1 MPKFILAYHG
11 KPDIQSKEQ
20 GAEHMQK
27 WKEEWNQGLGDAVV
41 DPGMPAGA
49 SMTVSKDSVTDGGGA
64 NPLSGITI
72 IQAESMDDAIGMV
85 KNCPHLSGT
94 GTIEVAQAMEMEM

>member
-11 KPDIQSKEQ
+11 KPDIRSKEQ

-27 WKEEWNQGLGDAVV
+27 WKDWSLGLGDAVV
-41 DPGMPAGA
+41 DPGMPVGA
-49 SMTVSKDSVTDGGGA
+49 SMTVSKDGVTDGVGA

-72 IQAESMDDAIGMV
+72 IQAETMEVAIGMV
-85 KNCPHLSGT
+85 KGCPHLSGT
-94 GTIEVAQAMEMEM
+94 GTIEVAQAMEMDM

>member
-1 MPKFILAYHG
+1 MIKFILAYHG
-11 KPDIQSKEQ
+11 KPDIQSKED
-20 GAEHMQK
+20 EVDHMRK
-27 WKEEWNQGLGDAVV
+27 WKEWSQGLGDAVV

-49 SMTVSKDSVTDGGGA
+49 SMTVSKEGVTDGDGA

-72 IQAESMDDAIGMV
+72 IQAETMEDAIGMV

-94 GTIEVAQAMEMEM
+94 GTIEIAQAMEMDM

>member
-1 MPKFILAYHG
+1 
-11 KPDIQSKEQ
+11 
-20 GAEHMQK
+20 
-27 WKEEWNQGLGDAVV
+27 
-41 DPGMPAGA
+41 
-49 SMTVSKDSVTDGGGA
+49 MTVSKDSVTDGGGA

-72 IQAESMDDAIGMV
+72 IQAETMDDAIGMV